1 MEQQRS
7 FLRPRSREFQTPA
20 RRRRHLSRGHRDARL
35 DFARRAARH
44 GDEIRGGSENR
55 ERRGFVRDWS
65 QSDAQTNRGLF
76 AAWARREDV
85 RDRLGGGLHARQV
98 RRLDDA
104 LAKARGPSAARRR
117 KSMSIAADRT
127 SRIDRHIRK
136 GARPDHRGDTNRRRL
151 NRRLKPRRLRPPNY
165 AGTFSKWA
173 RNPCWPGRPRS
184 SIPGELRVRTAPGT
198 DQENRIQS
206 AHIARRV
213 CGYAPAFAFESYS
226 PGCGR
231 APACEHS

>member
-20 RRRRHLSRGHRDARL
+20 RRWRDLSRSHRDARS
-35 DFARRAARH
+35 DFAGRHARNGHAIRA
-44 GDEIRGGSENR
+44 GSENR
-55 ERRGFVRDWS
+55 VRHGFAWDRT

-76 AAWARREDV
+76 APPARRDDV
-85 RDRLGGGLHARQV
+85 RNRLGGGLHARQI
-98 RRLDDA
+98 RRRDDA

-136 GARPDHRGDTNRRRL
+136 GARPDHRGDANRRRL

-165 AGTFSKWA
+165 AGMFSKWA

-184 SIPGELRVRTAPGT
+184 SIPAELRARTAPGM
-198 DQENRIQS
+198 DRANRIQS

-226 PGCGR
+226 PR
-231 APACEHS
+231 SE